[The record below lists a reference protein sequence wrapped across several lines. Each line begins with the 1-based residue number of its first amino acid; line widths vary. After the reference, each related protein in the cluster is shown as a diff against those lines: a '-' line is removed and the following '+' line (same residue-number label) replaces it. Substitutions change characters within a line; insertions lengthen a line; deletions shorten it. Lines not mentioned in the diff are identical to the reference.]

1 MAGERR
7 LPGLG
12 LWGFW
17 NQGSNTWKPGTD
29 ENNRRLSAFVQGA
42 VASRTAASPANPA
55 DGTIWI
61 VPTTANAEQNKV
73 AVRDNGATVFL
84 DPFAGL
90 RLFVR
95 DTGTFA
101 YFDGTMWKDEEAGEV
116 FTFTGLS
123 DTPDAFGSPGQV
135 LAVNSDGSELIFVDP
150 STGGGGDGPAEL
162 PPITNNAGKVLAVN
176 ADATSVEWID
186 PPSGGG
192 EPSKAHRYWRALF
205 TKPNPAG
212 GRNDYASVAEFEW
225 RQAVGGP
232 QTASVA
238 GAIASGS
245 YTTAVAAGYAY
256 DGNTATYWESQSGTQ
271 TGGTIWLGHDFGSPV
286 EIAEVM
292 VRKSTQYPD
301 ENPFGIAIQH
311 SDDKTAWTTAHTF
324 ETGFTATDSGTA
336 MTSALPGYE
345 PPPDYVLEAPKDGKA
360 YARKD
365 GAWAEASSGGGSESF
380 IGAPLG
386 TPYGLTGTFSSTT
399 MPTKGLVF
407 APTKNVRINAVLALL
422 DGYDANTDS
431 YHAQIVELNSDNSVK
446 AVLATSASVVPN
458 TANPTSVRFALTT
471 AVVIAAGKRYGFNLV
486 REPVGRNQTTC
497 PVLVS
502 FFWGVSFSGSIEYA
516 VLNYAVVD
524 PPVGSAATVTA
535 NSIPNIWFE
544 GAQA

>member
-42 VASRTAASPANPA
+42 ASSRTAASPTSPA
-55 DGTIWI
+55 DGAVWI
-61 VPTTANAEQNKV
+61 VPSTANANQGRV
-73 AVRDNGATVFL
+73 AIRDNGETIFL
-84 DPFAGL
+84 DPPAGL
-90 RLFVR
+90 RMFVR

-101 YFDGTMWKDEEAGEV
+101 YFDGTVWKDEEAGEV

-123 DTPDAFGSPGQV
+123 DTPDAFGAPGQV
-135 LAVNSDGSELIFVDP
+135 LAVSPDGSALVFIDP
-150 STGGGGDGPAEL
+150 PTGGGGGPAEL

-176 ADATSVEWID
+176 AEATGVEWID

-192 EPSKAHRYWRALF
+192 
-205 TKPNPAG
+205 G
-212 GRNDYASVAEFEW
+212 G
-225 RQAVGGP
+225 
-232 QTASVA
+232 
-238 GAIASGS
+238 
-245 YTTAVAAGYAY
+245 
-256 DGNTATYWESQSGTQ
+256 
-271 TGGTIWLGHDFGSPV
+271 
-286 EIAEVM
+286 
-292 VRKSTQYPD
+292 
-301 ENPFGIAIQH
+301 
-311 SDDKTAWTTAHTF
+311 
-324 ETGFTATDSGTA
+324 
-336 MTSALPGYE
+336 
-345 PPPDYVLEAPKDGKA
+345 
-360 YARKD
+360 
-365 GAWAEASSGGGSESF
+365 ESF

-458 TANPTSVRFALTT
+458 TASPTSVRFALTT

-486 REPVGRNQTTC
+486 REPVGRNQTIC